1 MKPLTIYIALLL
13 SIAFGMLWLMGC
25 VQSPESQIL
34 GTWNERSW
42 EYEKAYSR
50 STRKAFDND
59 TISQSVRDQ
68 LGRHLVIHSAETW
81 KFNPDGTL
89 LLHGM
94 DTVKEVKWKLKGRG
108 HILELEYADSVI
120 EHYNLTELN
129 DTKMVLNFDS
139 DIQVKGIAKLTFDK

>member
-1 MKPLTIYIALLL
+1 MKPLTIYVTVLLL
-13 SIAFGMLWLMGC
+13 TACSIVWRMTE
-25 VQSPESQIL
+25 VQSPENQIL

-50 STRKAFDND
+50 AAREALNND
-59 TISQSVRDQ
+59 TISQNVRDK
-68 LGRHLVIHSAETW
+68 LGKHLVIHSAETW

-89 LLHGM
+89 LLHGV
-94 DTVKEVKWKLKGRG
+94 DTTKEVKWKLKGRG

-129 DTKMVLNFDS
+129 DSKMVLNFDS
-139 DIQVKGIAKLTFDK
+139 DIQVRGIAKLTFDK